1 VDLEN
6 LSLDDKDIIT
16 NRGESRANVARAVS
30 LLAKDRVDLKPL
42 VTHGFPLD
50 EYETALAVF
59 RERKGGAVKVILHP
73 QE

>member
-1 VDLEN
+1 
-6 LSLDDKDIIT
+6 
-16 NRGESRANVARAVS
+16 VS

-59 RERKGGAVKVILHP
+59 RERKGGAVKVRLHP